1 MTSLIHPGAGTGQG
15 QENGQE
21 AELAMGSEPFPRNNH
36 SVPDGLEANRSPV
49 SAALPTS
56 VPVVEKVYRHRLPVR
71 ISHWLNVPFLII
83 LIMSGLQIFNAHPA
97 LYWGDRSD
105 RDQPLISIRPEKTES
120 GEMRGITTILGHKF
134 DTTGVLG
141 YSDGKRR
148 AFPAWAT
155 IPSAKV
161 LAMGR
166 QWHLFFAWALV
177 INGLFFMTYALISR
191 HVARDLAPTGTDLR
205 GIGKA
210 VKDHIVLRHPTGDE
224 AKRYNVLQ
232 KLAYVVIL
240 YRPDGP
246 RDVADDRYGVPLAAH
261 DLRWTAGRADDPFH
275 CLFFFRRFYRHSH
288 VASHSDR
295 VPQQHAVHDHWMVCG
310 EA

>member
-1 MTSLIHPGAGTGQG
+1 MK
-15 QENGQE
+15 
-21 AELAMGSEPFPRNNH
+21 SEPYPLEEP
-36 SVPDGLEANRSPV
+36 SASDGLIANQADV
-49 SAALPTS
+49 SAARS
-56 VPVVEKVYRHRLPVR
+56 ASAPVLERTYRHRLPVR

-105 RDQPLISIRPEKTES
+105 RDQLLFSIRPVKTEN
-120 GEMRGITTILGHKF
+120 GEMRGITTILGYKF

-155 IPSAKV
+155 IPSAKI

-177 INGLFFMTYALISR
+177 INGLFFVTYAWISR
-191 HVARDLAPTGTDLR
+191 HVMRDLVPTSKDLR

-210 VKDHIVLRHPTGDE
+210 VKDHIVLRHPKEEE

-240 YRPDGP
+240 FI
-246 RDVADDRYGVPLAAH
+246 VAPLIVLTGLTMSPTIDTAFPWLLTIFGGRQAARTIH
-261 DLRWTAGRADDPFH
+261 FIACFTFVGFIVIHVLEVILPG
-275 CLFFFRRFYRHSH
+275 FFNNIRSMVTGWFVVKHERKG
-288 VASHSDR
+288 ASH
-295 VPQQHAVHDHWMVCG
+295 